1 MTEDNIIKTKT
12 YILKEL
18 NYLNNWLKFRNP
30 KKITIRANDLFDEY
44 KLLKSSDSSVLREKV
59 GEHLLNKVSMLKKI
73 IDDKIDNINVFND
86 FIKIVKKEFNDNS
99 VIMKNIDETVKLH
112 KQYINDLEK
121 GKDIIAKI

>member
-1 MTEDNIIKTKT
+1 MSEDNIIKTKT

-30 KKITIRANDLFDEY
+30 KKITIRANDLLDEY
-44 KLLKSSDSSVLREKV
+44 KLLKSSNLKDKV

-73 IDDKIDNINVFND
+73 INDKIENINVFND

-99 VIMKNIDETVKLH
+99 VIMKNIEETIKLH

-121 GKDIIAKI
+121 GKYIIAKI

>member
-1 MTEDNIIKTKT
+1 MSEDIIKTKT

-30 KKITIRANDLFDEY
+30 KKITIRANDLFEEY
-44 KLLKSSDSSVLREKV
+44 KLLKSSDSSSLREQF
-59 GEHLLNKVSMLKKI
+59 GENLLDNISGLKKI
-73 IDDKIDNINVFND
+73 IDEKIKNISVFNN